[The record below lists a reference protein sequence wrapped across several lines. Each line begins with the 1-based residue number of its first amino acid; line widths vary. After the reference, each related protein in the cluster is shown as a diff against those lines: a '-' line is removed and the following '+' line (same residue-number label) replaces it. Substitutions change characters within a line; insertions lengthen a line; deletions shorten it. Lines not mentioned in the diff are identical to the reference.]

1 MPRTVHCDYLHRDA
15 EGMDFTPW
23 PGELGRRVYAHISKE
38 GWSAW
43 LAHQTML
50 INENRLSP
58 MKPADRLFLEDQMQ
72 RFLFRGDTAPPAGY
86 VPEAE

>member
-1 MPRTVHCDYLHRDA
+1 MTRTVHCDYLRRDA
-15 EGMDFTPW
+15 EGLDYSPW
-23 PGELGRRVYAHISKE
+23 PGALGQRVFAHISKE
-38 GWSAW
+38 GWRAW

-58 MKPADRLFLEDQMQ
+58 MKPADRVFLQEQME
-72 RFLFRGDTAPPAGY
+72 RFLFGGENAPPPGY